1 MSVVK
6 GVKVVKVKWVLWGV
20 TLNLRALFFFDGS
33 SSKISGG
40 AVRTA
45 NAASKGGEGDACSG
59 EFP

>member
-1 MSVVK
+1 M
-6 GVKVVKVKWVLWGV
+6 KVKWVLWGV